1 MLKCHPIWLA
11 LSLFFLCVCGRG
23 EEGASSKKIKMTV
36 LNLYKIINIPR
47 FFFFFF
53 VGAGTLLFLHRFSF
67 DWKRMR
73 FGFYFF
79 FLFHL
84 ILFPVVEVENLKS
97 VLKKRYDLG
106 RGTKKM
112 VIFYKTW
119 KERTISIKWWLFK
132 KFVFESVLKW
142 TMSKSKIQRESSD

>member
-23 EEGASSKKIKMTV
+23 EEGASSKKIRMTV

-47 FFFFFF
+47 FFFFFLW
-53 VGAGTLLFLHRFSF
+53 GRGHSF
-67 DWKRMR
+67 
-73 FGFYFF
+73 FCTGFHLTKKGWDLGFISF